1 MRIIMLILPLMAV
14 SSVQAGASRRRS
26 KYGCEGTVMHLE
38 CEAGKTISPVRAN
51 FGRFEAGVCNSEG
64 NQAWSTRCIQ
74 PTSLRQVNQLCRG
87 QTSCSI
93 DVTSAVFGEP
103 CPGTYKYLEV
113 HYTCVSRAAVAA
125 DRASATSGINL
136 PPWLLAMAATTA
148 RPSPSTTTGSTTS
161 TTAVVQELVVEIEE
175 YPTLLEE
182 EYPDLSED
190 DSEDRENELSLE
202 ELLFNQRKEVFI
214 NLPLTEP
221 EVSTLEVEEDMTVL
235 VATLVSAISCTL
247 VIFVSVLLYTRF
259 KQQKKKESSSVSC
272 QQLSP
277 ASSSNSQML
286 YDYECVSS
294 GSSTVS
300 SVYTSL
306 PPTTPTHLGSVYTTL
321 PNGDSAIIIPL
332 RANPAYLNNLVQQQ
346 YTDNNKQ
353 HYFVNTIPNS
363 QQQQQLL
370 NAADLQQLLNP
381 CHQQQ
386 QPPPV
391 NSRMCDQQQLAAVHS
406 QENLYIDIDQLNAYR
421 RY

>member
-1 MRIIMLILPLMAV
+1 
-14 SSVQAGASRRRS
+14 
-26 KYGCEGTVMHLE
+26 MHLE

-161 TTAVVQELVVEIEE
+161 TTAVEEELVVEIEE
-175 YPTLLEE
+175 YPTLLEDEE

-190 DSEDRENELSLE
+190 DSEVREDELSLE
-202 ELLFNQRKEVFI
+202 EFLFNQRKEVFI
-214 NLPLTEP
+214 NLPLAEP
-221 EVSTLEVEEDMTVL
+221 EVSTLEVEEDITVL
-235 VATLVSAISCTL
+235 VAILVSAISCTL

-277 ASSSNSQML
+277 ASNNSQML

-332 RANPAYLNNLVQQQ
+332 GANPAYLNNLVQQQ
-346 YTDNNKQ
+346 YNDNNKQ
-353 HYFVNTIPNS
+353 HQQQYFINTIPNS
-363 QQQQQLL
+363 QQQQLL
-370 NAADLQQLLNP
+370 NAANLQQLLNP

-386 QPPPV
+386 QLPV
-391 NSRMCDQQQLAAVHS
+391 NSRMGEQQHQLDAVQS
-406 QENLYIDIDQLNAYR
+406 QENLYIDIDQLNTYR